1 MNPTRTLRDAAA
13 IVLLLVATAL
23 GAHAALDEAPLFPA
37 PTASTA
43 ATGGSGSSS
52 GEYGIELG
60 LLDKLMLHYESAGG
74 ASSWSFRAG
83 ARRTTAWRTC
93 RTGACACSWPWRSCG
108 NRLRAERRAIAETAG
123 RS

>member
-1 MNPTRTLRDAAA
+1 MNPTRTLLDAAA

-74 ASSWSFRAG
+74 IPEAPEAPEALEELREQ
-83 ARRTTAWRTC
+83 TTR
-93 RTGACACSWPWRSCG
+93 
-108 NRLRAERRAIAETAG
+108 
-123 RS
+123 